1 MKKVIVSLLSV
12 FILIMFIPSINVYA
26 SDYDASDYGYEEYE
40 DYADGDTEKVYTWV
54 QEGDA
59 KFCYINN
66 GGWSEADMLV
76 GWHTI
81 DGETYYFYSQE
92 MVDARYGQMATGEV
106 WIGDWTFYFDEE
118 GHLYDWKQGLE

>member
-1 MKKVIVSLLSV
+1 MKKVIISLLSV

-26 SDYDASDYGYEEYE
+26 SDYDAPDYDYEEYE
-40 DYADGDTEKVYTWV
+40 DYTDGDTEQVYAWV

-59 KFCYINN
+59 RFCYINN

-106 WIGDWTFYFDEE
+106 WIGDWTFYFDKE
-118 GHLYDWKQGLE
+118 GHLYDWRQGLE

>member
-1 MKKVIVSLLSV
+1 MKRTLMI
-12 FILIMFIPSINVYA
+12 ILTCLTCLMMVVPA
-26 SDYDASDYGYEEYE
+26 WAGE
-40 DYADGDTEKVYTWV
+40 DYADGDTEQVFVWV

-59 KFCYINN
+59 RFCYVNN

-81 DGETYYFYSQE
+81 DGETYYFYPQE

-106 WIGDWTFYFDEE
+106 WIGAWTAIFDSE
-118 GHLYDWKQGLE
+118 GHLIDLYQGLEQE

>member
-1 MKKVIVSLLSV
+1 MKKVIATIVISILLAV
-12 FILIMFIPSINVYA
+12 TTWA
-26 SDYDASDYGYEEYE
+26 GE
-40 DYADGDTEKVYTWV
+40 DYHDGDKEQVFVWV

-59 KFCYINN
+59 RFCYINN

-81 DGETYYFYSQE
+81 DGETYYFYTQE

-106 WIGDWTFYFDEE
+106 WIGAWVCDFDSE
-118 GHLYDWKQGLE
+118 GHLTACSQGLEE

>member
-26 SDYDASDYGYEEYE
+26 SDYDVSDYDYEECE
-40 DYADGDTEKVYTWV
+40 DYADGDTEQVYTWV

-59 KFCYINN
+59 RFCYINN
-66 GGWSEADMLV
+66 GGWSEADILV